1 MDYIS
6 TRECIKPFAKVPSK
20 YILSRMHMGAH
31 AYVKTWNNEI
41 PTKYRNTNMDE
52 ILKLLSNIP

>member
-1 MDYIS
+1 MS
-6 TRECIKPFAKVPSK
+6 
-20 YILSRMHMGAH
+20 AH

-52 ILKLLSNIP
+52 ALKLLSNIP